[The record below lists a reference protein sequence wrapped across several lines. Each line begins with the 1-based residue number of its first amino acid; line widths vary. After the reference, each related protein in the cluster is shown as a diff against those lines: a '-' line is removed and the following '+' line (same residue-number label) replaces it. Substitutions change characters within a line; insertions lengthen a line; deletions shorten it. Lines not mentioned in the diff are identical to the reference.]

1 RERRDR
7 RLPEMEE
14 TTTNEGDQPV
24 STNECQDCGQSYKTP
39 QGLAGHRRL
48 KHSASTAR
56 ELEERKRSAEQ
67 KEAELRARQEAT
79 ERRAAEAARVAEA
92 TKRREAEIA
101 RRQRELAAAE
111 AIPKSERLR
120 KAVEEEIVSLPEV
133 TEETILRVRG
143 ADYRI
148 EDGRLRHLY
157 WPKGEKT
164 EFEEGE
170 RFQFDGRAYCIRD
183 GRLQAVRSSAILASL
198 LQEEE

>member
-1 RERRDR
+1 MADPERPDPR
-7 RLPEMEE
+7 
-14 TTTNEGDQPV
+14 TQPV
-24 STNECQDCGQSYKTP
+24 LTNPCPDCGQSYKTP

-120 KAVEEEIVSLPEV
+120 RAVEEEIGSLPEV

-148 EDGRLRHLY
+148 EGGKLRHLY
-157 WPKGEKT
+157 WPKGEKI
-164 EFEEGE
+164 EFAEGE
-170 RFQFDGRAYCIRD
+170 RFQFGGRAYCVRD
-183 GRLQAVRSSAILASL
+183 GRLRGVSASEILAEVL
-198 LQEEE
+198 GKEE